1 MKCFDEEEFLVIG
14 TSRGEKA
21 PIALLRAKRL
31 TDWNMPA
38 QRWSLSPIPPE
49 KSSGAKFAQDSR
61 AGSVPVAK
69 DRLESARISRKHDD
83 LGINPGLKLGD
94 EGLKLSKPPR

>member
-1 MKCFDEEEFLVIG
+1 MIG

-38 QRWSLSPIPPE
+38 QRWSLSPSRPE
-49 KSSGAKFAQDSR
+49 KSSGAKFARDSPR
-61 AGSVPVAK
+61 RQCPQW
-69 DRLESARISRKHDD
+69 RRTESARISRKHDD